1 MAHGIDDARDLLEFQ
16 VNRNIVNLYKAF
28 LVVTED
34 LYYENQTSFAK
45 LKRVFPDEGEVVDQ
59 ANCLDDA
66 KMEYLRKKILD
77 AGNDCVRQTLG
88 DMENYSIN
96 LNL

>member
-1 MAHGIDDARDLLEFQ
+1 MAQGIEDVRDLLEFQ

-28 LVVTED
+28 LVLTED
-34 LYYENQTSFAK
+34 LAYENQAAFTK
-45 LKRVFPDEGEVVDQ
+45 LKRVFPDDAEVIDQ
-59 ANCLDDA
+59 ANCIDEA
-66 KMEYLRKKILD
+66 RMEYLRKKILD

-96 LNL
+96 LNI